1 MQHLTKQDVLRC
13 TVRGDSMN
21 DYREYS
27 DYLMH
32 YGVKGMKWHD
42 HRYAEEPIKSGFR
55 SVAVNALA
63 TRRQRQQAQDEQ
75 RRRQAQ
81 AHQQQ
86 LALNA
91 QRQRAQAN
99 APTSNTSTDDGHQNG
114 SESRED
120 FLTNLM
126 NELQGKGDNLQNV
139 GNAFAE
145 MIENGNYW
153 GAFGYYKSLDM
164 ETRDLLNKRIMNHE
178 LPEALGNGNIEEG
191 KRRVEIGQKIAN
203 FLLSNPIHQYNSRT
217 LGALTGGEIGTGT
230 TSTIRR
236 NEEAKDFRNARRRK

>member
-42 HRYAEEPIKSGFR
+42 HRYVEEPTKSGFR
-55 SVAVNALA
+55 SVAVNALT

-81 AHQQQ
+81 AQQRQ

-99 APTSNTSTDDGHQNG
+99 APTSNTNTDDGHQNG
-114 SESRED
+114 SESRDD
-120 FLTNLM
+120 FLTKLS
-126 NELQGKGDNLQNV
+126 NELQGKGNNLQNV
-139 GNAFAE
+139 GNALSE

-203 FLLSNPIHQYNSRT
+203 FLISNPMYQYNSRT